1 MNKNKIIEFM
11 RKNYKGCNGSS
22 REIGW
27 YMCIP
32 MTVIAETFEMT
43 LDELGE
49 QTWYWKGEQE

>member
-1 MNKNKIIEFM
+1 MNPIIEFM
-11 RKNYKGCNGSS
+11 RENYKGYNGAN

-32 MTVIAETFEMT
+32 MQVIAETFGMT

-49 QTWYWKGEQE
+49 QTWYWKGDEE

>member
-1 MNKNKIIEFM
+1 MNPIIEFM
-11 RKNYKGCNGSS
+11 RENYKGYNGSS

-32 MTVIAETFEMT
+32 MKVIAETFGIT

-49 QTWYWKGEQE
+49 QTWYWKGDEE

>member
-11 RKNYKGCNGSS
+11 RENYNAWNGES

-32 MTVIAETFEMT
+32 MNVIAETFEMT
-43 LDELGE
+43 LDELGK

>member
-1 MNKNKIIEFM
+1 MNKIIEFM
-11 RKNYKGCNGSS
+11 RENYNGWNGES